1 MLNVLAYTSASEPN
15 VFDTVNSAF
24 SRFDT
29 LAHPSKLVSTLGQMS
44 IVWAVVFLIAGL
56 VCLLNGYR
64 LYKWVTIVLA
74 LAIGAFS
81 GYYLGKQI
89 HGEYIVAACLGALL
103 AVGCWPL
110 MKYAVALMGGIA
122 GAFLG
127 ANAWG
132 AAAGLAK
139 DAATQAHVADT
150 YWVGALMGLLICG
163 MLAFIL
169 FKLTIVLFTSISG
182 ATIAM
187 IGALALI
194 LQVPPWRESI
204 SNWSHNA
211 HQVILPMLVIV
222 PATIGLIL
230 QHTRGEGHGA
240 GHGGGGGGAGGAKPA
255 PKPAT

>member
-1 MLNVLAYTSASEPN
+1 MLSAATCLLAVEPN

-29 LAHPSKLVSTLGQMS
+29 LAHPSNLVTTLAQMS
-44 IVWAVVFLIAGL
+44 IVWSVVFLIAGL

-89 HGEYIVAACLGALL
+89 HGEYVVAACLGALL
-103 AVGCWPL
+103 AVGCFPL
-110 MKYAVALMGGIA
+110 MKYAVAVMGGIA

-139 DAATQAHVADT
+139 DAATQTHVAET
-150 YWVGALMGLLICG
+150 YWVGALMGLLVCG

-204 SNWSHNA
+204 STWSRSA
-211 HQVILPMLVIV
+211 HQLILPLLVIV

-230 QHTRGEGHGA
+230 QHTRVEGHGG
-240 GHGGGGGGAGGAKPA
+240 GHGGGGGGAAKPA
-255 PKPAT
+255 AKPAA